1 MCDKAGRR
9 PARRGVFARFSIA
22 VGAGFA
28 ADSGS
33 SHDTRRARPAAA
45 PWVALVGLAVAAC
58 ATTDAI
64 DAAVAPKLTLEIE
77 HEACDLEGGDQ
88 VDVNGDGRADIV
100 KVRSGDREICRAV
113 DLNFDGIKDG
123 FIYFDTEGRE
133 RRRESDFDRDGQP
146 DEVSTS
152 EGGVVRRKERE
163 TNYDGKLDTWETYV
177 DGRLAKTER
186 DSDGDGV
193 LDEWWDHPRPDAPQ
207 CAIVVR
213 DKNSDGRPDPDTSV
227 DLCADGSAT
236 PPPPTPTASAPSAP
250 PAPASSAASSAAP
263 AASSTPPAP
272 ASPSA
277 GTPAAASSA
286 APAAA
291 SSAAPATSAAPAA
304 ASPPAPTNE
313 KGTP

>member
-9 PARRGVFARFSIA
+9 LARRGVFARTSIA
-22 VGAGFA
+22 AGPEFSAEPDVARA
-28 ADSGS
+28 A
-33 SHDTRRARPAAA
+33 RRVRRLD
-45 PWVALVGLAVAAC
+45 PWVALAGLALAAC
-58 ATTDAI
+58 ATTDGL
-64 DAAVAPKLTLEIE
+64 DAAVATKLVLEIE
-77 HEACDLEGGDQ
+77 HEACDVEGGDQ

-100 KVRSGDREICRAV
+100 KVRSGERELCRAV

-123 FIYFDTEGRE
+123 FIYYDAEGRE
-133 RRRESDFDRDGQP
+133 RRRESDFDRDGHP

-213 DKNSDGRPDPDTSV
+213 DKNSDGRPDADTSV
-227 DLCADGSAT
+227 DLCADRSTT
-236 PPPPTPTASAPSAP
+236 PPPPTTAAGSASSAPSA
-250 PAPASSAASSAAP
+250 APASAASASSAP
-263 AASSTPPAP
+263 SSAAAP
-272 ASPSA
+272 ASPTANAPSAPASA
-277 GTPAAASSA
+277 GSSA
-286 APAAA
+286 GP
-291 SSAAPATSAAPAA
+291 
-304 ASPPAPTNE
+304 PPAPSNE